1 MSSIPDN
8 FASHKDQIDYVS
20 TTLKSGRLDQSMVMK
35 LFLTEDI
42 HPYLDEIIDTLKL
55 LKFKFIVIKRENLEH
70 HLLSHIIAKESNKWN
85 STEGLHN
92 TDTFTITD
100 FESVVWMQMQIT
112 NFNNIVNKLDIEYA
126 TVRYEHAL
134 DDLTSVLRKE
144 INTDIDV
151 EKQMSN
157 KHIEIIR
164 FDNAKI
170 HIKEYL
176 NGEPLAN
183 TLTYQPA
190 ILKMTGARLLVINP
204 DNKEEYYD
212 CRYDDCTI
220 KRING

>member
-1 MSSIPDN
+1 MSLAQRELGNTFRKDN
-8 FASHKDQIDYVS
+8 
-20 TTLKSGRLDQSMVMK
+20 
-35 LFLTEDI
+35 
-42 HPYLDEIIDTLKL
+42 
-55 LKFKFIVIKRENLEH
+55 
-70 HLLSHIIAKESNKWN
+70 
-85 STEGLHN
+85 
-92 TDTFTITD
+92 
-100 FESVVWMQMQIT
+100 
-112 NFNNIVNKLDIEYA
+112 
-126 TVRYEHAL
+126 
-134 DDLTSVLRKE
+134 
-144 INTDIDV
+144 

-164 FDNAKI
+164 FDNSKI

-176 NGEPLAN
+176 NGEQLAT

>member
-1 MSSIPDN
+1 MSLAQRELGNTFRKDN
-8 FASHKDQIDYVS
+8 
-20 TTLKSGRLDQSMVMK
+20 
-35 LFLTEDI
+35 
-42 HPYLDEIIDTLKL
+42 
-55 LKFKFIVIKRENLEH
+55 
-70 HLLSHIIAKESNKWN
+70 
-85 STEGLHN
+85 
-92 TDTFTITD
+92 
-100 FESVVWMQMQIT
+100 
-112 NFNNIVNKLDIEYA
+112 
-126 TVRYEHAL
+126 
-134 DDLTSVLRKE
+134 
-144 INTDIDV
+144 

-176 NGEPLAN
+176 NGQQLAT